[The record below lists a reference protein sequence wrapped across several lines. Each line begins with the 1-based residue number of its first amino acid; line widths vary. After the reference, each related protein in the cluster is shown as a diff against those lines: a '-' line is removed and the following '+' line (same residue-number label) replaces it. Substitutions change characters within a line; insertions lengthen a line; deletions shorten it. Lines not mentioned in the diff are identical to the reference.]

1 MSVRVT
7 VEQMA
12 IPLQLILT
20 KAILLLLLCLAMPVA
35 IAAEADNAKEEETE
49 PLWEW
54 RLAAFGHYG
63 PYYPASEDYQLNIIP
78 VPYPIYRGKFLRLG
92 DDREKPIT
100 GRVFRRDRIKLDFSF
115 GLNFSGDSDD
125 IDARTGMPDLD
136 LLLEVGPELE
146 MEFARR
152 AVFDGRWFLSLEVRP
167 AFSFD
172 GLDPTYQG
180 IVMSPEL
187 SYIKKLPKL
196 KDELKI
202 RLTPTFANS
211 KYMDFFYTVDP
222 VFAVPGRPA
231 YEADSGY
238 LGTDISISFLK
249 SINEEFE
256 FLIGTRLS
264 SHHGAANDKSPLFT
278 EDLTFSVYAAFSW
291 KFWESERREIKLD

>member
-1 MSVRVT
+1 MSRHLAA
-7 VEQMA
+7 EQ
-12 IPLQLILT
+12 IPLQLIPI
-20 KAILLLLLCLAMPVA
+20 KAITVVLLCMAIPAA
-35 IAAEADNAKEEETE
+35 IAEEAQKTGEEETE

-54 RLAAFGHYG
+54 RLAAFSHYG
-63 PYYPASEDYQLNIIP
+63 PSYPASEDYQFNFIP

-100 GRVFRRDRIKLDFSF
+100 GRLFRRDRIKLDFSF
-115 GLNFSGDSDD
+115 GLNFPSDSED

-152 AVFDGRWFLSLEVRP
+152 AVFDGRWFLSLELRP

-187 SYIKKLPKL
+187 SYLKKLPKL

-222 VFAVPGRPA
+222 IFATSSRPA

-238 LGTDISISFLK
+238 LGTDLSISFLK
-249 SINEEFE
+249 SITESLELLF
-256 FLIGTRLS
+256 GTRLS
-264 SHHGAANDKSPLFT
+264 SHHGAANEKSPLFT
-278 EDLTFSVYAAFSW
+278 EDMTFSVYVAFSW